1 MKLPQLSKL
10 IAISTISSATCLLVV
25 GKAEAVQITLDFE
38 GIGNTAQID
47 NFYNGGAGTNYGVSF
62 DNNARASIDNDVQPG
77 GGEFENEPSPSTVMD
92 FRGTGTIMNV
102 AGGGFDTFSTFYS
115 AGNQNQP
122 GSIELFSGLDGT
134 GTLLASLSN
143 LLTPT
148 SGNGVN
154 DRFTTFSLASLSNFG
169 TAQSVR
175 FGGTANQI
183 LFDNVSFNTVS
194 SSTQVPEPFTVIGTL
209 IGGTAAF
216 RMRKKLKSGHDKL

>member
-1 MKLPQLSKL
+1 MKLLQLSKL
-10 IAISTISSATCLLVV
+10 IAISTISSVTCLLAV

-38 GIGNTAQID
+38 GIGNGD
-47 NFYNGGAGTNYGVSF
+47 DVLNFYNGGAGGNIGVSF

-77 GGEFENEPSPSTVMD
+77 GGSFENEPSPSTVMD

-102 AGGGFDTFSTFYS
+102 AGGFDTFSTYYS

-122 GSIELFSGLDGT
+122 GSIELFSGLNGT
-134 GTLLASLSN
+134 GSVAILTN

-148 SGNGVN
+148 SGNGVD
-154 DRFTTFSLASLSNFG
+154 DRFTTFSLASFSGFG

-183 LFDNVSFNTVS
+183 LFDNVSFNTVN

-209 IGGTAAF
+209 VGGTAAF
-216 RMRKKLKSGHDKL
+216 RMRKKLKSGNDKM

>member
-1 MKLPQLSKL
+1 MKHLQLSKL
-10 IAISTISSATCLLVV
+10 AAIATVSSAACILAV
-25 GKAEAVQITLDFE
+25 GKAEAVILDFE
-38 GIGNTAQID
+38 GIGNTAQIG
-47 NFYNGGAGTNYGVSF
+47 NFYNGDGVSF

-77 GGEFENEPSPSTVMD
+77 GGSFENEPSPNTVMD

-102 AGGGFDTFSTFYS
+102 AGGGFDAFSTYYS

-122 GSIELFSGLDGT
+122 GSIELFSGLNGT
-134 GTLLASLSN
+134 GTSLATLTN

-154 DRFTTFSLASLSNFG
+154 DRFTTFSLASFNNFG

-183 LFDNVSFNTVS
+183 LFDNVNFNPVN

-209 IGGTAAF
+209 VGGTAAF
-216 RMRKKLKSGHDKL
+216 RMRKKLNSSKR